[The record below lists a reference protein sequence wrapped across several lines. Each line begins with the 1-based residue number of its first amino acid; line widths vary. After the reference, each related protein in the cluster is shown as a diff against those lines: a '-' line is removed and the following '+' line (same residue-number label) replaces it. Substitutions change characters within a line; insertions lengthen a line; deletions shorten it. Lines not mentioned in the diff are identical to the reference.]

1 MLSNSN
7 EYHRNNCSHYKL
19 LFSTPP
25 GLPPESAD
33 LALQLRH
40 QDRVNVRH
48 VLTLAGQVLVL
59 HLQPSNV
66 YINIYN
72 YLLSIILS
80 VCISL
85 SPKCVTNKYLFLS
98 I

>member
-19 LFSTPP
+19 LFSAPP
-25 GLPPESAD
+25 GLSPESAD

-59 HLQPSNV
+59 HLQPL
-66 YINIYN
+66 NIYN

-80 VCISL
+80 VFL
-85 SPKCVTNKYLFLS
+85 YLQNA
-98 I
+98 